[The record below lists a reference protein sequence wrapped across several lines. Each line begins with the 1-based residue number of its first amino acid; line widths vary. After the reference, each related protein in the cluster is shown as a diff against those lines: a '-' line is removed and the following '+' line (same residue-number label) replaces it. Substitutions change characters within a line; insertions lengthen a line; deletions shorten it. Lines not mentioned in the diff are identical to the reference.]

1 MRITQDR
8 RLHPKMNGNEQLA
21 HKNIAF
27 PTKRFSLFL
36 LKDCLVFARK
46 SFVRINPN
54 LSENIS
60 TKFVS
65 ETLSAENF
73 VVYVS
78 RLSSITYIGH

>member
-1 MRITQDR
+1 MD
-8 RLHPKMNGNEQLA
+8 GNEQLA
-21 HKNIAF
+21 HENIAF

-46 SFVRINPN
+46 LFVRINQN

-60 TKFVS
+60 TKFLS
-65 ETLSAENF
+65 EILSAEGF

-78 RLSSITYIGH
+78 RLSLITYIGHKITRPY